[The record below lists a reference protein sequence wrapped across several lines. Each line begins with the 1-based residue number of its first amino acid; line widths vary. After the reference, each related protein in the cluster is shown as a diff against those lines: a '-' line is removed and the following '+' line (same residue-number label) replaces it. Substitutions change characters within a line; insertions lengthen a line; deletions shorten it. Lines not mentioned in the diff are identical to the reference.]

1 MSRIKVTAIICDVC
15 GNRIK
20 DEDVHTVTT
29 VTIKGPDSNSNGTF
43 DICLN
48 DLPNIAQAVGVGGD
62 NKRSVPTKSKRGGSR
77 TPWSEDE
84 LQKVRDEFAL
94 GMSTADI
101 AKDMGRS
108 EKAVQQKIWTLGL
121 KEEANA

>member
-20 DEDVHTVTT
+20 DEDAHTVTT

-62 NKRSVPTKSKRGGSR
+62 KKRTVPTTRRGGKR
-77 TPWSEDE
+77 EPWTEAE
-84 LQKVRDEFAL
+84 LNNLREEYAL
-94 GMSTADI
+94 GIPVVDI
-101 AKDMGRS
+101 AKNMGRS
-108 EKAVQQKIWTLGL
+108 DKSIHSKINALGL
-121 KEEANA
+121 RQGANA